1 MFLTRFRSALAAAAL
16 VASSSAST
24 AVAAPIPADAKAPE
38 GTAAKAKKALNEVAD
53 FAFDQRSLSDL
64 IAFVKEKGKVEVVLD
79 TNHLIQMG
87 MDPNQTNVTVNL
99 KGVKLRDG
107 LRAALAP
114 MNLKFGVVGS
124 AVHVTT
130 EDALITKQMR
140 QRVAL
145 DGDGKPLATILA
157 ALAADTGANIVV
169 DPRQA
174 KKAADTAVSLALDE
188 VTLETAVRLT
198 AEVAGLR
205 AVRMGNVLFVTSEER
220 GKALREDA
228 DGPTQPG
235 GVNPVFPIE
244 PGAGGGIGIGGA
256 DGPAVQPVP
265 LPAPAPPPAPADAPN
280 APAPP
285 EKK

>member
-1 MFLTRFRSALAAAAL
+1 MFLTRFRSAVMAAAL
-16 VASSSAST
+16 VASAGSP
-24 AVAAPIPADAKAPE
+24 AVAAPIPAETKAPE
-38 GTAAKAKKALNEVAD
+38 GSAAKTKKALNEVAD
-53 FAFDQRSLSDL
+53 FAIDQRSLSDL
-64 IAFVKEKGKVEVVLD
+64 ITFVKEKGKVEVVLD

-99 KGVKLRDG
+99 KGAKLRDG

-114 MNLKFGVVGS
+114 MNLKFGVVGN

-140 QRVAL
+140 QRVTL
-145 DGDGKPLATILA
+145 DGEGKPLASVLA

-256 DGPAVQPVP
+256 EGPAVQPV
-265 LPAPAPPPAPADAPN
+265 PAPAPPPAPADAPN

-285 EKK
+285 EKR

>member
-1 MFLTRFRSALAAAAL
+1 MFLTRFRSTLAAAAL
-16 VASSSAST
+16 VAPAIVST
-24 AVAAPIPADAKAPE
+24 AVAAPIPAETKAPD

-53 FAFDQRSLSDL
+53 FAFDQRSLTDL
-64 IAFVKEKGKVEVVLD
+64 ITFVKEKGKIEVVLD
-79 TNHLIQMG
+79 SNHLLQMG
-87 MDPNQTNVTVNL
+87 MDPNQTNVTVNM
-99 KGVKLRDG
+99 KGAKLRDG

-114 MNLKFGVVGS
+114 MNLKFGVVGNV
-124 AVHVTT
+124 VHVTT

-140 QRVAL
+140 QRVTL

-157 ALAADTGANIVV
+157 SLAAESGANIVI
-169 DPRQA
+169 DPRQS

-188 VTLETAVRLT
+188 VTLETAVRLS

-205 AVRMGNVLFVTSEER
+205 VVRMGNVLFVTSEER

-235 GVNPVFPIE
+235 GVNPVFPVD
-244 PGAGGGIGIGGA
+244 PGQPGIGIGG
-256 DGPAVQPVP
+256 VQPF
-265 LPAPAPPPAPADAPN
+265 PAPAPEAPPAPPAE
-280 APAPP
+280 APAQP